1 MLQFDL
7 LSGTPEEQ
15 LKKEEEA
22 KAKAKKEKEEREKK
36 MKEMEEARKKSGN
49 TAPAPKKKEKPFE
62 GKRIVKVYGNV
73 VFEEEDPKVK
83 DETIRKKLQADYG
96 FGELQKD
103 ITHFKLVKES
113 DELAYLLVGPS
124 FQKKG

>member
-7 LSGTPEEQ
+7 LNGTPEEQ

-22 KAKAKKEKEEREKK
+22 KAKAKKEQEEREKR
-36 MKEMEEARKKSGN
+36 MEEAKKNAGKTS
-49 TAPAPKKKEKPFE
+49 APAKKKEKPFE

-83 DETIRKKLQADYG
+83 DEMIRKKLQTDYG